1 MVKWIATCCAL
12 IFLLYNCNFA
22 RGYLVSIGAGNE
34 IRGCVTN
41 DHQHAVAFVEKLREG
56 GNEFSLVETSD
67 LDSTANEMR
76 VYDCNLVKRFGCNQW
91 RTENLRIKSNKYENY
106 PAVTDFRW
114 HEFLYQLSSSGFD
127 ILMPEYLTMR
137 MGETAHAHFSILTN
151 SSFDF
156 LIGYTEFKDINLKG
170 GGHQWELFSINY
182 SFLDP
187 SQIKIS
193 LNSDEKIIPTEL
205 GVDVGDEPYYAPAFL
220 CHGLSKV
227 KMHSYYLLVP
237 EKSNAWMER
246 QIEFQKE
253 SVFCVDVVYILR
265 SPLKNSEIALNVTFV
280 TEKGEFLNFTEG
292 HPSKEVNTWH
302 VVRFDSL
309 ERRFEGKGTLR
320 VTVGPQDL
328 EIGGIRFCEGGGL
341 DVEITLRGM
350 QRCHSLSTHLA
361 PPPVEDAEEEE
372 KFTKLVA
379 TKRKICERINEASNC
394 SGMNVCSSTGCFC
407 FLGFTGEDCNTPC
420 GENTFGVD
428 CSEKYVVGKCLNDK
442 FDLENGHCLE
452 ACSNSTTGFP
462 SCSTKIWKVKP
473 FVQNA
478 SPNSLSLN
486 MSRSLQNVFGFA
498 HVIDVRYR
506 MEKSTWWES
515 KIYFESD
522 GRLFKLE
529 DLEANTEYVITF
541 TVYSKMPQQNL
552 IIAEEVI
559 ASTCKPIDES
569 ILNIDI
575 DATASA
581 ATLAVSDVDKKYCQ
595 PTYFNVSEVIG
606 RSPED
611 KSTIQIRAQEEHQ
624 KNLTSC
630 KNGSYF
636 IVSVSDIYQNLVE
649 ARLVCTAEKK
659 FFLEDHQLKHACL
672 PINESVVQI
681 SFEDQLT
688 VVISSN
694 ASFADRKKICKPRVL
709 IVVKSKKILFS
720 ANVQGF
726 DFINYFGNCTPGTI
740 YDVILF
746 DEADHKI
753 KVRYSCMTPEQI
765 TFRKLVPVVNK
776 IWVRKIELDMD
787 KSLKGVSGSQDIQVQ
802 YQEEFVEAWKTK
814 IYKSSMGRRLVLNFL
829 KPETLYVIRLVWI
842 STNQTSVVSKDIETR
857 TKPCIPIDEKTIE
870 MKIMVTFTTEA
881 KVTVRSAKIE
891 ELCRLKQMKVTSE
904 DGKVLLDTMVHDWKL
919 SWKLPPCRNGSI
931 YTLSVKDEEGNIVKT
946 DETFFLLDDVD
957 SLEEQRVVVA
967 SPSKL
972 VLSVGVVALEAVL
985 LIVSSLFCV
994 VCLCCR
1000 QSRRR
1005 AHEIEERNQQ
1015 RYELK

>member
-12 IFLLYNCNFA
+12 FSLIYKCNFA
-22 RGYLVSIGAGNE
+22 RGYLVSIGVGKE

-41 DHQHAVAFVEKLREG
+41 DHQHAVAFVKNVKG
-56 GNEFSLVETSD
+56 KDGYFSQVETFD
-67 LDSTANEMR
+67 LDGNANEMR
-76 VYDCNLVKRFGCNQW
+76 VYDCNLVKRNGCTQW
-91 RTENLRIKSNKYENY
+91 RTENLRIKSNEYENY

-114 HEFLYQLSSSGFD
+114 HD
-127 ILMPEYLTMR
+127 I
-137 MGETAHAHFSILTN
+137 
-151 SSFDF
+151 
-156 LIGYTEFKDINLKG
+156 
-170 GGHQWELFSINY
+170 
-182 SFLDP
+182 
-187 SQIKIS
+187 
-193 LNSDEKIIPTEL
+193 
-205 GVDVGDEPYYAPAFL
+205 
-220 CHGLSKV
+220 
-227 KMHSYYLLVP
+227 LLVP
-237 EKSNAWMER
+237 KKSNAWMER
-246 QIEFQKE
+246 EIEFQKE
-253 SVFCVDVVYILR
+253 SFFCVDVVYILR
-265 SPLKNSEIALNVTFV
+265 SPLKISEIALNVTFV
-280 TEKGEFLNFTEG
+280 TEKGDYLNFTEG
-292 HPSKEVNTWH
+292 HPSKEVDTWH

-320 VTVGPQDL
+320 LSVGPQDL
-328 EIGGIRFCEGGGL
+328 EIGGIKFCPGGGL

-361 PPPVEDAEEEE
+361 PPPVEDAGEEE
-372 KFTKLVA
+372 KFTKLA
-379 TKRKICERINEASNC
+379 
-394 SGMNVCSSTGCFC
+394 
-407 FLGFTGEDCNTPC
+407 C

-486 MSRSLQNVFGFA
+486 MSRSLQYVFGFA

-506 MEKSTWWES
+506 REKSTWWES

-522 GRLFKLE
+522 GRLFKLD

-552 IIAEEVI
+552 VIAEEVI

-575 DATASA
+575 DSTALA
-581 ATLAVSDVDKKYCQ
+581 ATIAVSDVDKKYCQ
-595 PTYFNVSEVIG
+595 PTYFNVSEVSSGDLPI
-606 RSPED
+606 
-611 KSTIQIRAQEEHQ
+611 KSTIHIRAQEEHQ

-659 FFLEDHQLKHACL
+659 FILEDHQLKHACL

-694 ASFADRKKICKPRVL
+694 ASFADRRKICKPRVL
-709 IVVKSKKILFS
+709 IVVESKKILFS

-765 TFRKLVPVVNK
+765 TLQKFVPVVNK

-857 TKPCIPIDEKTIE
+857 TKPCIPIDKKTIE

-881 KVTVRSAKIE
+881 KVTVRSAEME

-919 SWKLPPCRNGSI
+919 RWELPPCRNGSI
-931 YTLSVKDEEGNIVKT
+931 YTLSVKDEQGNSVEKN
-946 DETFFLLDDVD
+946 ETCFLLGDVHG
-957 SLEEQRVVVA
+957 LEEHRVVVA

-972 VLSVGVVALEAVL
+972 VLSVRVVSLGAVL
-985 LIVSSLFCV
+985 LIVLSLLCV
-994 VCLCCR
+994 VCLCCVM
-1000 QSRRR
+1000 SRRR
-1005 AHEIEERNQQ
+1005 AREIEEQNRQL
-1015 RYELK
+1015 YVLIMETEV